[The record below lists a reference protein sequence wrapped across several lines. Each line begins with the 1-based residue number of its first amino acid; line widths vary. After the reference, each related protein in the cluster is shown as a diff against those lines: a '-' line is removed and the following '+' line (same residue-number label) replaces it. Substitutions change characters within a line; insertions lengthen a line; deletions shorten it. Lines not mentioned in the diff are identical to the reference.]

1 MTKPPS
7 FESSEA
13 LHAFIIDSP
22 LESFQ
27 HTTLYLSPFEFAQA
41 FFWLQTEPSQ
51 ETKEKLM
58 HLFHLLDSPTKLEN
72 FGKSLTPAFFQALLD
87 YIGHHVS
94 YENRLPF
101 ILVGF
106 QPHVFSETLGHLTEK
121 HLVLLKHESLLEPLQ
136 YHLTQFI
143 HEGERLLQTI
153 EKQIQQLIINFQSIE
168 HEELTQDRLSALY
181 HSIDE
186 QRDVLLEYLERT
198 KQALALVWQTNRID
212 LIDKLSSLQEGLHH
226 QLTHAIGTQPTKG
239 LYLLL
244 EQILSS
250 IFDMSLTNQ
259 DAALEGLTRLSIWHL
274 KDYKELGLLPPSQ
287 QIQDLHYHTQAD
299 HWTRHQSLFAFVQK
313 QLERLKIG
321 TVGELKKA
329 CIFSRSLLKD
339 YLKQHQDLLDH
350 SIE

>member
-7 FESSEA
+7 FESNDA
-13 LHAFIIDSP
+13 LHAFIIDSS

-27 HTTLYLSPFEFAQA
+27 HTLLYLLPFELAQA

-51 ETKEKLM
+51 ETKEKLVS
-58 HLFHLLDSPTKLEN
+58 LFHLLDSPTKLEN
-72 FGKSLTPAFFQALLD
+72 FGKSLTPTYFQALLD
-87 YIGHHVS
+87 YISHHVS

-101 ILVGF
+101 ILVGL
-106 QPHVFSETLGHLTEK
+106 QSQVFSEILGHLTEK

-136 YHLTQFI
+136 YHLAQFI
-143 HEGERLLQTI
+143 HEGERLLQNT
-153 EKQIQQLIINFQSIE
+153 EKQIQQLIIDFQSIA
-168 HEELTQDRLSALY
+168 HEELTQDKLSSLY

-186 QRDVLLEYLERT
+186 RRDLLIDYLKRT

-212 LIDKLSSLQEGLHH
+212 LIDKLSTLQEGVHH
-226 QLTHAIGTQPTKG
+226 QLTHAVGTQPTKG

-250 IFDMSLTNQ
+250 IFDTSLTNQ

-274 KDYKELGLLPPSQ
+274 KDYKELGLLPTSHE
-287 QIQDLHYHTQAD
+287 IQDLQYLTQAD
-299 HWTRHQSLFAFVQK
+299 HWTRHQSLFALVQK

-321 TVGELKKA
+321 NVGELKKA

-350 SIE
+350 